1 MGIGILLVDKVG
13 VIGTDEFDVQFLGKL
28 HQGIIN
34 EALFLV
40 GLMIGTGD
48 SGLVALQFQVIIITK
63 HILEPLNGLTRLVH
77 LTIHDQLGNLTAQAR
92 RAADDA
98 FMVFL
103 QLAVVG
109 SGMGI
114 KALGPAVG
122 DNFNE
127 VLVALQI
134 LGQQDQV
141 ATDIALVDVLMAVL
155 VGDIDLTAEDGL
167 ELLIIA
173 AFLVQLGHI
182 VVKFLDAE
190 HVAVVGNGHAAHA
203 VGYSLVDQRLDRS
216 LSVKNR
222 VL

>member
-1 MGIGILLVDKVG
+1 
-13 VIGTDEFDVQFLGKL
+13 
-28 HQGIIN
+28 
-34 EALFLV
+34 
-40 GLMIGTGD
+40 
-48 SGLVALQFQVIIITK
+48 
-63 HILEPLNGLTRLVH
+63 
-77 LTIHDQLGNLTAQAR
+77 
-92 RAADDA
+92 
-98 FMVFL
+98 
-103 QLAVVG
+103 
-109 SGMGI
+109 MGI
-114 KALGPAVG
+114 KALSPAVG

-173 AFLVQLGHI
+173 PFLVQLGHI

-203 VGYSLVDQRLDRS
+203 VGYSFVDQRLDRS

>member
-48 SGLVALQFQVIIITK
+48 SGLVALQLQVIIVTK
-63 HILEPLNGLTRLVH
+63 HVLEPLDGLSRLVH
-77 LTIHDQLGNLTAQAR
+77 LTIHDQLGNFTAQAR

-134 LGQQDQV
+134 LGQQNQV

-190 HVAVVGNGHAAHA
+190 HVAVVSNGHAAHA
-203 VGYSLVDQRLDRS
+203 VGYSLIDQCLDRS